1 MKDDTI
7 SRQTAIDALI
17 ELTIQRDKWD
27 DKEGFAQKRGIDAAI
42 CAIEDLPSA
51 ERHGRWLMTDAYPH
65 RIYCSNCYGTYALDH
80 WGIWIDGSLPR
91 AYCPNCGAKMD
102 EEENK

>member
-1 MKDDTI
+1 MIGDLI
-7 SRQTAIDALI
+7 SRQAAIDALI

-51 ERHGRWLMTDAYPH
+51 ERHGRWEPYLNEGL
-65 RIYCSNCYGTYALDH
+65 IVKCSVCGSRYAEPWH
-80 WGIWIDGSLPR
+80 
-91 AYCPNCGAKMD
+91 YCPRCGSRMD
-102 EEENK
+102 KEENE